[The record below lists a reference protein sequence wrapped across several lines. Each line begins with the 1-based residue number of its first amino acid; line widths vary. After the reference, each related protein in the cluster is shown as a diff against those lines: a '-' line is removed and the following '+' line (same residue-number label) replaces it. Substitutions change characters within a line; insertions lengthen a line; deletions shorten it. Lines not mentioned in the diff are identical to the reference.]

1 MPLSSFKFLSDCETI
16 SLNSLLTYRSINIK
30 HNRLFI
36 GMYIQ
41 VIDSMEENCTFCK
54 IIKGEKSADFL
65 YQDESL
71 IVFKD
76 IRPHAP
82 VHLLIVP
89 REHIRSLNDL
99 KEKDKDIIFKM
110 IVKSKEMAKEHSIA
124 ESGYRLVF
132 NVERGGGQVIF
143 HLHLHLLGGW

>member
-1 MPLSSFKFLSDCETI
+1 
-16 SLNSLLTYRSINIK
+16 
-30 HNRLFI
+30 
-36 GMYIQ
+36 
-41 VIDSMEENCTFCK
+41 MEEKCTFCK
-54 IIKGEKSADFL
+54 IIKGERSADFL

-71 IVFKD
+71 VVFKD
-76 IRPHAP
+76 IRPYAP

-89 REHIRSLNDL
+89 REHIRSVNDL

-110 IVKSKEMAKEHSIA
+110 IVKAKEMAKEQAIA

-143 HLHLHLLGGW
+143 HLHLHMLGGW

>member
-1 MPLSSFKFLSDCETI
+1 
-16 SLNSLLTYRSINIK
+16 
-30 HNRLFI
+30 
-36 GMYIQ
+36 
-41 VIDSMEENCTFCK
+41 MEEHCTFCK
-54 IIKGEKSADFL
+54 IMKGEKSADFL

-71 IVFKD
+71 VVFKD

-99 KEKDKDIIFKM
+99 KEKDKDTIFKM
-110 IVKSKEMAKEHSIA
+110 MVKAKEMAKENSIA